1 MNGQAMYADVARQG
15 EGQDFANHAQLVK
28 RIAFRLHSRLPP
40 SVQVEDLIQA
50 GMIGLLEA
58 ISNYD
63 ASQGASFET
72 YAGIR
77 IRGSMLDE
85 IRIGDWTPRAVRRQ
99 SRALAAAVKAV
110 EDRKGGEATAA
121 EVAEEMGV
129 ELTEYHRM
137 LTNSV
142 TSKIFSLDDDGPF
155 SDYGDSIAGDEGLG
169 PQTLCTGQAFRNAV
183 VQAIESLPDRERL
196 VMALYYD
203 EELTL
208 KEVGAVLDLSESRV
222 CQIHAQALVR
232 LRARLTDWVED

>member
-77 IRGSMLDE
+77 IRGAMLDE
-85 IRIGDWTPRAVRRQ
+85 IRVGDWTPRAVRRQ
-99 SRALAAAVKAV
+99 SRSLAAAVKAV
-110 EDRKGGEATAA
+110 EDRKGGEATDA
-121 EVAEEMGV
+121 EVAEELEV
-129 ELTEYHRM
+129 SLDEYHRM

-142 TSKIFSLDDDGPF
+142 TSKIFSLDDGGPF
-155 SDYGDSIAGDEGLG
+155 SDYTDTVAGDDRMG
-169 PQTLCTGQAFRNAV
+169 PQNLFTGQAFRNAV
-183 VQAIESLPDRERL
+183 VEAIESLPDRERL

-208 KEVGAVLDLSESRV
+208 KETGAVLDLSESRV

-232 LRARLTDWVED
+232 LRARLGDWVED